1 MNGKVL
7 KVVEYNLTFGESTR
21 LINVYGL
28 FRYKKNNNLYIVYS
42 DTNIQ
47 YNYIS
52 YGSSHIKDKSVL
64 SMAVSTKEEEEII
77 KEYIFK
83 VVNHEELSN
92 FEMIS
97 LEKIDGIELIS
108 SNKLEIKGDVLKT
121 LIDLTIPQI
130 KKEEKVAKEVTVQP
144 KKKGNKKV
152 LFIFLFLILVA
163 GGGYGYLQ
171 MRPKENK
178 VIKTFTCTKTYQHNT
193 LKAKVEEENTYHFG
207 NSEKLEFYEEKK
219 NYQFLTA
226 EDYQDFINKGLIY
239 RYIPEGNDSSFKQN
253 EKKYNFQTYVKKT
266 VDVSYDKKTTY
277 EEALQEVKDEGYT
290 CEEKVGE

>member
-42 DTNIQ
+42 DTDIQ

-64 SMAVSTKEEEEII
+64 SMAVSTKEEEEMI

-130 KKEEKVAKEVTVQP
+130 KKEEKVAKEVDVQP
-144 KKKGNKKV
+144 KKKGKKKV
-152 LFIFLFLILVA
+152 LFIILFLVLVA

-171 MRPKENK
+171 MRPKETK
-178 VIKTFTCTKTYQHNT
+178 VIKTFTCTKTYQHDT

-239 RYIPEGNDSSFKQN
+239 RYIPEENDSSFKQN

-277 EEALQEVKDEGYT
+277 EEALQEIKEEGYT

>member
-64 SMAVSTKEEEEII
+64 SIAVSTKEEEEII

-144 KKKGNKKV
+144 KKKENKKV